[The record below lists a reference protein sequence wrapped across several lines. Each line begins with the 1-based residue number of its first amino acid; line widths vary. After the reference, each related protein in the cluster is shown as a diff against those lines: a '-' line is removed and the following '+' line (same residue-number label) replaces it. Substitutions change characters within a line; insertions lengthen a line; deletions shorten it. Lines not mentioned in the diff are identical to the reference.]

1 MSISSTSRRLF
12 WIESLF
18 FEKYAFVCI
27 YSFSHHLDHDF
38 DGAETEYIREHIPM
52 LPVNFDRHGSYL
64 QGVEV
69 RFGIGALKL
78 ENGVCIYS
86 SLIHGGKKT
95 LSLTQKS
102 K

>member
-1 MSISSTSRRLF
+1 MSISKTSRRLF
-12 WIESLF
+12 SITKLF

-27 YSFSHHLDHDF
+27 YSFSHHLDHDL
-38 DGAETEYIREHIPM
+38 DGAETEWIRARIPM
-52 LPVNFDRHGSYL
+52 LLVNFDRHGSYL

-86 SLIHGGKKT
+86 SLINGGKKP